1 MSPVNSHSKPSM
13 YAGPRL
19 RSQPD
24 MALMQGAFYDNMQ
37 DRIVAGILPQLPL
50 IARTT
55 GPHLGSII
63 ETLATMGGSP
73 ESPLEQL
80 NKQEFQVLNQLE
92 QKYMNTLSEYA
103 RLHKEYTSNVG
114 NTIGGGGATAAM
126 QANLPLHQQIVALNE
141 QLLSQSANIW
151 TEVQKI
157 HAADAGAETVVG
169 GTRAALQKQLLQ
181 LAQEKRILEQL
192 EQEQHTLAAEVRGAE
207 QLANTSYYRYI
218 VWGVAATTLASVA
231 FHQWVKG

>member
-1 MSPVNSHSKPSM
+1 M

-103 RLHKEYTSNVG
+103 RLHKESTSNVDALG
-114 NTIGGGGATAAM
+114 LEGFSVSALG
-126 QANLPLHQQIVALNE
+126 QKFPLPFL
-141 QLLSQSANIW
+141 
-151 TEVQKI
+151 
-157 HAADAGAETVVG
+157 GC
-169 GTRAALQKQLLQ
+169 
-181 LAQEKRILEQL
+181 
-192 EQEQHTLAAEVRGAE
+192 
-207 QLANTSYYRYI
+207 
-218 VWGVAATTLASVA
+218 
-231 FHQWVKG
+231 